1 MQTKQLLASLAV
13 AALLTSC
20 GGNKEMNNPQAE
32 EEVVNLS
39 EQLILGTLWMQHSME
54 ARVIKEQLFDVAKQR
69 LIDNKSKYKG
79 KKPLAVIVDID
90 ETILDNSP
98 YSARLARDGKD
109 FSSATW
115 SEWVNEM
122 NADLVP
128 GASDFLRC
136 AEMQG
141 VEVYYISNRKEENL
155 EVTIDNLRKFDLPFA
170 DENHVMLRAET
181 SDKTDRREKVKSE
194 YRVLLLVGDQMTD
207 FSENVEIFQPDV
219 AEYSVAMDSIKS
231 SFVLLPNPLY
241 GSFESM
247 MYQNQ
252 ENLSNKQKDEVRRK
266 MLYTKEK
273 RK

>member
-13 AALLTSC
+13 AALLASC
-20 GGNKEMNNPQAE
+20 GGNKEMNNAQAE
-32 EEVVNLS
+32 EAPVNLS
-39 EQLILGTLWMQHSME
+39 DQMLLGTLWMQQSAE
-54 ARVIKEQLFDVAKQR
+54 ARVIKEQLFEVAKEKLSHNMSQ
-69 LIDNKSKYKG
+69 YKG

-90 ETILDNSP
+90 ETILDNAP
-98 YSARLARDGKD
+98 YSARLVKTGKD
-109 FSSATW
+109 FNSETW
-115 SEWVNEM
+115 NAWVNEA

-128 GASDFLRC
+128 GASDFLRY

-219 AEYSVAMDSIKS
+219 SEYSVAMDSIKS